1 MDGTFSRVGNGMIE
15 VKNIT
20 LDAMCVFVTL
30 ISHAVRF
37 VYFVILTSYGINAM
51 KDSLTRVN
59 V

>member
-1 MDGTFSRVGNGMIE
+1 MIE